1 MRRIAKFCSSAARNP
16 APEIMST
23 EGGSFDDDGRIVGCR
38 RRAASRLV
46 LVVAAGGLAAVA
58 GGTVLGCA
66 AALLADGRG
75 VRVERRGAIRNT
87 VM

>member
-1 MRRIAKFCSSAARNP
+1 M
-16 APEIMST
+16 
-23 EGGSFDDDGRIVGCR
+23 
-38 RRAASRLV
+38 V

-58 GGTVLGCA
+58 GGTVLDSA

>member
-1 MRRIAKFCSSAARNP
+1 MWPLPAA
-16 APEIMST
+16 AFLST
-23 EGGSFDDDGRIVGCR
+23 EGGAFDEDGRIVGCR
-38 RRAASRLV
+38 RRTAGRLV

-58 GGTVLGCA
+58 GGTVLGSA

-75 VRVERRGAIRNT
+75 ARVERRGAIRNT